1 MGTCSRLLHFRFWV
15 VCFFFGACLDQGPFL
30 GAFIKRDGFN
40 QAGRLLS
47 TAPLTFP
54 WELDTVGH
62 AWAVP
67 WGRAAAP
74 GGVGHHPVAL
84 LSAFRGSRRR
94 QQHLHGEG
102 SPRHRSQQMQGCTET
117 EHLTFP
123 SSCLFKCSWTNEGG
137 RGEGRNSSICCC
149 LQAPAASSLPCREQG
164 RVNAPH

>member
-1 MGTCSRLLHFRFWV
+1 MLVKRVSASHGLVQQWHSSSYLPV
-15 VCFFFGACLDQGPFL
+15 GAGHCWPCVGCPVGQSCGP
-30 GAFIKRDGFN
+30 R
-40 QAGRLLS
+40 RC
-47 TAPLTFP
+47 
-54 WELDTVGH
+54 
-62 AWAVP
+62 
-67 WGRAAAP
+67 RASP
-74 GGVGHHPVAL
+74 HSSAL
-84 LSAFRGSRRR
+84 LGGSRRR